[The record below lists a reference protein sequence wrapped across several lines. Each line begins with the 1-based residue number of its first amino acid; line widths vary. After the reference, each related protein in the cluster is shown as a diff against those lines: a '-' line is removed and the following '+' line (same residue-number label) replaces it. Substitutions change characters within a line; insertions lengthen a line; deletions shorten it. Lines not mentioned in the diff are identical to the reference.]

1 VVAPSRRS
9 PYGSPDESGFP
20 IPQAPDPSTEERGP
34 PRFAADPPR
43 SDIRDETSELAKGLL
58 RELTDAFRERQ
69 KFGSGGTRSSSGVAV
84 ERIKLLATFFNT
96 VAAGL
101 LTAGLIGPMAAFL
114 FGFSTPQRSNLEIVE
129 GVTIV
134 FMLSVLLH
142 LAARSVLGRL
152 AP

>member
-1 VVAPSRRS
+1 V
-9 PYGSPDESGFP
+9 G
-20 IPQAPDPSTEERGP
+20 
-34 PRFAADPPR
+34 RFAADPPR

-69 KFGSGGTRSSSGVAV
+69 KFGSGGTRSPSGVAV

-114 FGFSTPQRSNLEIVE
+114 FGFSVPIRLTQTPTTYRAAGSPRRHRVIGRSWPNAE
-129 GVTIV
+129 GRV
-134 FMLSVLLH
+134 SC
-142 LAARSVLGRL
+142 A
-152 AP
+152 